1 MKFLLLKKIMNIQ
14 NNLSKQFQE
23 ILLLQQFLVKNV
35 DSNNQNMKRRGEILK
50 ASEKIIESYFTKKI
64 NNNNSE
70 AFSVKSSNQQGRY
83 SEVPWIRIYQEK
95 FSPSPQK
102 GYYLVFLF
110 DYGGDGNK
118 GNHIYLS
125 LNQGTE
131 NQKEIEIKHS
141 SSYARKYLNIP
152 DNKINLNGSGRSVRP
167 KKYESGNI
175 QSIQYNFPEIP
186 SDESIFE
193 DIMYLIENLMKL
205 YDLNQDDIKIKYDL
219 DEIDNNT
226 NISSTEKRYLSLARV
241 GQGKYREDLINY
253 WKGCSVTNIS
263 NTDLLIASHIKPW
276 RESNKEE
283 RLSKFNGLL
292 LTPNLDKLFDKGYIS
307 FADSGKILIS
317 NKISTDEMLSLG
329 ISKGM
334 RLKFSP
340 SDTAQ
345 IYLKIHR
352 EKIFIS

>member
-1 MKFLLLKKIMNIQ
+1 
-14 NNLSKQFQE
+14 
-23 ILLLQQFLVKNV
+23 
-35 DSNNQNMKRRGEILK
+35 
-50 ASEKIIESYFTKKI
+50 
-64 NNNNSE
+64 
-70 AFSVKSSNQQGRY
+70 
-83 SEVPWIRIYQEK
+83 
-95 FSPSPQK
+95 
-102 GYYLVFLF
+102 
-110 DYGGDGNK
+110 
-118 GNHIYLS
+118 
-125 LNQGTE
+125 
-131 NQKEIEIKHS
+131 
-141 SSYARKYLNIP
+141 
-152 DNKINLNGSGRSVRP
+152 
-167 KKYESGNI
+167 
-175 QSIQYNFPEIP
+175 
-186 SDESIFE
+186 
-193 DIMYLIENLMKL
+193 MKL